1 MTQPFTITVG
11 AQATLRGASATLIEA
26 LKQQLT
32 IDNPE
37 YLEAKKYSR
46 WMGKKL
52 KPQLYFYSEH
62 HEALTF
68 PRGYANHAILLDRK
82 FMRQDPK
89 IIDQRQSCDPVEFN
103 FLGEL
108 RPYQEE
114 AIAAITRHDFGVLE
128 AGTGSGKTVI
138 ALAVIAKRRQ
148 PTLVLVHTKELL
160 YQWAER
166 AKTFLGLEAGLI
178 GDGHFS
184 LAPVTV
190 AIVNSAKNRLAEL
203 PSHFGQLCVDEC
215 HRVPA
220 SLFTEVV
227 SSFDCRYL
235 LGLSATAFR
244 RDGLTKLI
252 YMSLGDRACAVDNFD
267 LQASGAV
274 LKPEYLQRAT
284 EFRYVYR
291 GNYQALMKA
300 LTTNAE
306 RNQLI
311 VSDILKERA
320 ITDHEVCPKRSNNHE
335 ISGHRVPQVA
345 AHPEGISF
353 ARADKLPSSAISG
366 TAMRTFVREPD
377 RSSQDVVPCDRLQ
390 RAATPGTI
398 LVVSDRVKHCEA
410 LAVMLEQQG
419 CSSAVLTGKLPA
431 EQRTALVE
439 AIRQGEVKVLISTVQ
454 LIGEGFDCPDLTTLF
469 LTTPIKFT
477 GRLLQVVGRVLRP
490 AHGKQ
495 PRVYDYV
502 DPVGVLS
509 SSAQSRWLTFQ
520 RE

>member
-1 MTQPFTITVG
+1 MTPTFTLTVG
-11 AQATLRGASATLIEA
+11 AQATLRGASPTLAEA

-46 WMGKKL
+46 WMGKRL
-52 KPQLYFYSEH
+52 KPHLYFYTVQGD
-62 HEALTF
+62 ALTF
-68 PRGYANHAILLDRK
+68 PRGYANQAILLARR
-82 FMRQDPK
+82 FMGQDPQ
-89 IIDQRQSCDPVEFN
+89 IIDQRQSVAPVEFN

-114 AIAAITRHDFGVLE
+114 AVAAITRHDFGVLE

-166 AKTFLGLEAGLI
+166 ARTFLGLEAGMI

-184 LAPVTV
+184 LAPLTI
-190 AIVNSAKNRLAEL
+190 AIVNSARKNLAEL

-227 SSFDCRYL
+227 SGFNCQYL

-252 YMSLGDRACAVDNFD
+252 YMYLGDRACAVDNLD

-274 LKPEYLQRAT
+274 LTPEYLQRPT

-300 LTTNAE
+300 LTANPE

-311 VSDILKERA
+311 VADILKERA
-320 ITDHEVCPKRSNNHE
+320 T
-335 ISGHRVPQVA
+335 
-345 AHPEGISF
+345 
-353 ARADKLPSSAISG
+353 
-366 TAMRTFVREPD
+366 
-377 RSSQDVVPCDRLQ
+377 
-390 RAATPGTI
+390 TPGTI
-398 LVVSDRVKHCEA
+398 LVVSDRVKHCEELAA
-410 LAVMLEQQG
+410 LLEKHG
-419 CSSAVLTGKLPA
+419 CPAAVLTGKLPA

-439 AIRQGEVKVLISTVQ
+439 SIRQGEIKVLISTVQ

-469 LTTPIKFT
+469 LTTPIKFS

-509 SSAQSRWLTFQ
+509 SSAQSRRLTFL
-520 RE
+520 

>member
-1 MTQPFTITVG
+1 MFTLTVG
-11 AQATLRGASATLIEA
+11 AQASLRGASASLAEA
-26 LKQQLT
+26 LKKQLT

-52 KPQLYFYSEH
+52 KSHLYFYTEQNG
-62 HEALTF
+62 ALTF
-68 PRGYANHAILLDRK
+68 PRGYANHAILLARK
-82 FMRQDPK
+82 FMRQDPR
-89 IIDQRQSCDPVEFN
+89 IIDQRTTVSPVEFN
-103 FLGEL
+103 FAGKL

-138 ALAVIAKRRQ
+138 ALAVIAKRGQ

-160 YQWAER
+160 YQWVER
-166 AKTFLGLEAGLI
+166 IRTFLGLEAGMI

-184 LAPVTV
+184 LAPVTI
-190 AIVNSAKNRLAEL
+190 AIVNSAKNRLEGL
-203 PSHFGQLCVDEC
+203 PAHFGQLCVDEC

-227 SSFDCRYL
+227 SAFDCQYM

-252 YMSLGDRACAVDNFD
+252 YMALGDRAFKVETLD
-267 LQASGAV
+267 LHESGAI
-274 LKPEYLQRAT
+274 LKPEFIQRAT
-284 EFRYVYR
+284 DFRYVYR

-300 LTTNAE
+300 LCGNTA

-311 VSDILKERA
+311 AEDILKERS
-320 ITDHEVCPKRSNNHE
+320 TS
-335 ISGHRVPQVA
+335 
-345 AHPEGISF
+345 
-353 ARADKLPSSAISG
+353 
-366 TAMRTFVREPD
+366 
-377 RSSQDVVPCDRLQ
+377 
-390 RAATPGTI
+390 PGTI
-398 LVVSDRVKHCEA
+398 LVVSDRVKHCEDLAA
-410 LAVMLEQQG
+410 LLKKQDCQ
-419 CSSAVLTGKLPA
+419 SAVLTGKLPA
-431 EQRTALVE
+431 EKRTAMVDS
-439 AIRQGEVKVLISTVQ
+439 IRQGEVKVLISTVQ
-454 LIGEGFDCPDLTTLF
+454 LIGEGFDCPDLATLF

-490 AHGKQ
+490 AHDKQ
-495 PRVYDYV
+495 AKVYDYV

-520 RE
+520 QG

>member
-1 MTQPFTITVG
+1 MTQPLTLTVG
-11 AQATLRGASATLIEA
+11 AQACLRGASATLAEA

-32 IDNPE
+32 IENPE

-46 WMGKKL
+46 WLGKKL
-52 KPQLYFYSEH
+52 KPHLYFFIEH
-62 HEALTF
+62 NEALTF
-68 PRGYANHAILLDRK
+68 PRGYANHAILLARK

-89 IIDQRQSCDPVEFN
+89 IIDQRRTAAPVDFR

-114 AIAAITRHDFGVLE
+114 AIGAIMRHDFGVLE
-128 AGTGSGKTVI
+128 AGTGSGKTII

-166 AKTFLGLEAGLI
+166 ARTFLGMEAGMI
-178 GDGHFS
+178 GDSKFS
-184 LAPVTV
+184 LAPITI
-190 AIVNSAKNRLAEL
+190 AIVNSARKRLDEL

-227 SSFDCRYL
+227 SAFDCRYL

-252 YMSLGDRACAVDNFD
+252 YMYLGDRACAVDTLD

-300 LTTNAE
+300 LTGNAE

-311 VSDILKERA
+311 AADILKE
-320 ITDHEVCPKRSNNHE
+320 
-335 ISGHRVPQVA
+335 
-345 AHPEGISF
+345 
-353 ARADKLPSSAISG
+353 
-366 TAMRTFVREPD
+366 
-377 RSSQDVVPCDRLQ
+377 

-398 LVVSDRVKHCEA
+398 LVVSDRVKHCET
-410 LAVMLEQQG
+410 LAAMLEKHG
-419 CSSAVLTGKLPA
+419 CRAAVLTGKLPA
-431 EQRTALVE
+431 EQRTGLVD
-439 AIRQGEVKVLISTVQ
+439 AIRQGKVKVLISTVQ
-454 LIGEGFDCPDLTTLF
+454 LIGEGFDCPDLSTLF

-502 DPVGVLS
+502 DPVRVLS
-509 SSAQSRWLTFQ
+509 SSAQGRWLTFQ
-520 RE
+520 KG

>member
-1 MTQPFTITVG
+1 MTPPFTLTVG
-11 AQATLRGASATLIEA
+11 SQASLRGASATLTEA

-52 KPQLYFYSEH
+52 KPHLYFFAEH
-62 HEALTF
+62 HDTITF
-68 PRGYANHAILLDRK
+68 PRGYANHAILLARK
-82 FMRQDPK
+82 FMRQDPQ
-89 IIDQRQSCDPVEFN
+89 IIDQRQSRVPVDFH

-114 AIAAITRHDFGVLE
+114 AIAAIMRHDFGVLE

-166 AKTFLGLEAGLI
+166 TRSFLGLEAGLI
-178 GDGHFS
+178 GDGNFS
-184 LAPVTV
+184 LAPITI
-190 AIVNSAKNRLAEL
+190 AIVNSARNRLAEL

-227 SSFDCRYL
+227 TAFDCRYL

-252 YMSLGDRACAVDNFD
+252 YMSLGDRAFKVESHD
-267 LQASGAV
+267 LHESGAV
-274 LKPEYLQRAT
+274 LKPEYLQRPT

-300 LTTNAE
+300 LCSNAA

-311 VSDILKERA
+311 VTDILKERA
-320 ITDHEVCPKRSNNHE
+320 TS
-335 ISGHRVPQVA
+335 
-345 AHPEGISF
+345 
-353 ARADKLPSSAISG
+353 
-366 TAMRTFVREPD
+366 
-377 RSSQDVVPCDRLQ
+377 
-390 RAATPGTI
+390 PGTI

-410 LAVMLEQQG
+410 LAVMLAKHD
-419 CSSAVLTGKLPA
+419 CPSAVLTGKLPA
-431 EQRTALVE
+431 EQRSALVDS
-439 AIRQGEVKVLISTVQ
+439 IRQGEVKVLISTVQ

-477 GRLLQVVGRVLRP
+477 GRLLQVVGRILRP

-520 RE
+520 QG

>member
-1 MTQPFTITVG
+1 MTEFTLTVG
-11 AQATLRGASATLIEA
+11 AQACLRGASPTLAEA

-52 KPQLYFYSEH
+52 KPHLYFFTEH
-62 HEALTF
+62 NDSITF
-68 PRGYANHAILLDRK
+68 PRGYANHAILLARK
-82 FMRQDPK
+82 FMRQDPR
-89 IIDQRQSCDPVEFN
+89 IIDQRQSCAPVDFK

-114 AIAAITRHDFGVLE
+114 AISAITRHDFGVLE
-128 AGTGSGKTVI
+128 AGTGSGKTII

-160 YQWAER
+160 YQWVER
-166 AKTFLGLEAGLI
+166 AKTFLGVEAGMI
-178 GDGHFS
+178 GDSHFS
-184 LAPVTV
+184 LAPITI
-190 AIVNSAKNRLAEL
+190 AIVNSARNRLSEL
-203 PSHFGQLCVDEC
+203 PAHFGQLCVDEC

-227 SSFDCRYL
+227 SAFDCRYL

-252 YMSLGDRACAVDNFD
+252 YISLGDRAFKVETLD
-267 LQASGAV
+267 LHESGAV
-274 LKPEYLQRAT
+274 LKPEYIQRPT
-284 EFRYVYR
+284 DFRYGYR

-300 LTTNAE
+300 LTGNAP

-311 VSDILKERA
+311 VADILKER
-320 ITDHEVCPKRSNNHE
+320 
-335 ISGHRVPQVA
+335 
-345 AHPEGISF
+345 
-353 ARADKLPSSAISG
+353 SSS
-366 TAMRTFVREPD
+366 
-377 RSSQDVVPCDRLQ
+377 
-390 RAATPGTI
+390 PGTI

-410 LAVMLEQQG
+410 LAVMLEKQG
-419 CSSAVLTGKLPA
+419 CPSAVLTGKLPA
-431 EQRTALVE
+431 EQRTGLVE
-439 AIRQGEVKVLISTVQ
+439 SIRQGEVKVLISTVQ
-454 LIGEGFDCPDLTTLF
+454 LIGEGFDCPDLSTLF

-495 PRVYDYV
+495 ARVYDYV

-520 RE
+520 QG

>member
-1 MTQPFTITVG
+1 MNEFTLTVG
-11 AQATLRGASATLIEA
+11 AQASLHGASPTLAEA
-26 LKQQLT
+26 LRQQLT

-52 KPQLYFYSEH
+52 KPHLYFYIERNGT
-62 HEALTF
+62 LTF
-68 PRGYANHAILLDRK
+68 PRGYANHAILLARK

-89 IIDQRQSCDPVEFN
+89 IIDQRQSCDLVEFN

-114 AIAAITRHDFGVLE
+114 AVNAITRHDFGVLE
-128 AGTGSGKTVI
+128 AGTGSGKTII

-160 YQWAER
+160 YQWVER
-166 AKTFLGLEAGLI
+166 ARTFLGVEAGMI
-178 GDGHFS
+178 GDGNFS
-184 LAPVTV
+184 LAPVTI
-190 AIVNSAKNRLAEL
+190 AIVNSARNRLSEL
-203 PSHFGQLCVDEC
+203 PAHFGQLCVDEC

-227 SSFDCRYL
+227 AAFDCRYL

-252 YMSLGDRACAVDNFD
+252 YMSLGDRAFKVESHD
-267 LQASGAV
+267 LHESGAI

-291 GNYQALMKA
+291 GNYQALMKS
-300 LTTNAE
+300 LCSNAA

-311 VSDILKERA
+311 VEDILKERA
-320 ITDHEVCPKRSNNHE
+320 AS
-335 ISGHRVPQVA
+335 
-345 AHPEGISF
+345 
-353 ARADKLPSSAISG
+353 
-366 TAMRTFVREPD
+366 
-377 RSSQDVVPCDRLQ
+377 
-390 RAATPGTI
+390 PGTI

-410 LAVMLEQQG
+410 LAVMLEKQG
-419 CSSAVLTGKLPA
+419 CPSAVLTGKLPA
-431 EQRTALVE
+431 EQRTALVDS
-439 AIRQGEVKVLISTVQ
+439 IRQGEVKVLISTVQ
-454 LIGEGFDCPDLTTLF
+454 LIGEGFDCPDLATLF

-495 PRVYDYV
+495 ARVYDYV
-502 DPVGVLS
+502 DPVGVFS

-520 RE
+520 QG

>member
-1 MTQPFTITVG
+1 MTDFTLTVG
-11 AQATLRGASATLIEA
+11 AQASLNGASPSLAAA

-52 KPQLYFYSEH
+52 KPHLFFFAEH
-62 HEALTF
+62 NDTLTF
-68 PRGYANHAILLDRK
+68 PRGYANHAILLARK
-82 FMRQDPK
+82 FMRQDPR
-89 IIDQRQSCDPVEFN
+89 IIDQRQSNAPVDFK

-114 AIAAITRHDFGVLE
+114 AISAITRHDFGVLE

-160 YQWAER
+160 YQWVER
-166 AKTFLGLEAGLI
+166 VRTFLGVEAGMI
-178 GDGHFS
+178 GDSHFS
-184 LAPVTV
+184 IAPVTI
-190 AIVNSAKNRLAEL
+190 AIVNSARNRLSEL
-203 PSHFGQLCVDEC
+203 PAHFGQLCVDEC

-227 SSFDCRYL
+227 TAFDCRYL

-252 YMSLGDRACAVDNFD
+252 HMYLGDRAFKVETVD
-267 LQASGAV
+267 LHESGAV
-274 LKPEYLQRAT
+274 LKPEFIQRAT

-291 GNYQALMKA
+291 GNYQALMKS
-300 LTTNAE
+300 LCGNAA

-311 VSDILKERA
+311 VADILKER
-320 ITDHEVCPKRSNNHE
+320 
-335 ISGHRVPQVA
+335 
-345 AHPEGISF
+345 
-353 ARADKLPSSAISG
+353 SSS
-366 TAMRTFVREPD
+366 
-377 RSSQDVVPCDRLQ
+377 
-390 RAATPGTI
+390 PGTI
-398 LVVSDRVKHCEA
+398 LVVSDRVKHCEELAA
-410 LAVMLEQQG
+410 LLKKQG
-419 CSSAVLTGKLPA
+419 CPSAVLTGKLPA
-431 EQRTALVE
+431 EQRTALVDS
-439 AIRQGEVKVLISTVQ
+439 IRQGEVKVLISTVQ
-454 LIGEGFDCPDLTTLF
+454 LIGEGFDCPDLSTLF

-495 PRVYDYV
+495 ARVYDYI

-520 RE
+520 QG

>member
-1 MTQPFTITVG
+1 MSLLTLTVG
-11 AQATLRGASATLIEA
+11 AQASLRGASASLAEA
-26 LKQQLT
+26 LKKQLT

-46 WMGKKL
+46 WVGKKL
-52 KPQLYFYSEH
+52 KSHLYFYTEQNGV
-62 HEALTF
+62 LTF
-68 PRGYANHAILLDRK
+68 PRGYANHAILLARK
-82 FMRQDPK
+82 FMRQDPQ
-89 IIDQRQSCDPVEFN
+89 IIDQRQTSAPVDFN

-108 RPYQEE
+108 RPYQDE

-166 AKTFLGLEAGLI
+166 TRTFLDVEAGLI

-184 LAPVTV
+184 LAPITI
-190 AIVNSAKNRLAEL
+190 AIVNSAKNRLEEL
-203 PSHFGQLCVDEC
+203 PAHFGQLCMDEC

-227 SSFDCRYL
+227 SAFDCQYM

-252 YMSLGDRACAVDNFD
+252 YMSLGDRAFKVETID
-267 LQASGAV
+267 LHESGAI
-274 LKPEYLQRAT
+274 LKPEFIQRAT
-284 EFRYVYR
+284 DFRYVYR

-300 LTTNAE
+300 LCGNAA

-311 VSDILKERA
+311 AEDILKER
-320 ITDHEVCPKRSNNHE
+320 
-335 ISGHRVPQVA
+335 
-345 AHPEGISF
+345 
-353 ARADKLPSSAISG
+353 SAS
-366 TAMRTFVREPD
+366 
-377 RSSQDVVPCDRLQ
+377 
-390 RAATPGTI
+390 PGTI
-398 LVVSDRVKHCEA
+398 LVVSDRVKHCEDLAA
-410 LAVMLEQQG
+410 LLKKQG
-419 CSSAVLTGKLPA
+419 CPSAVLTGKLPA
-431 EQRTALVE
+431 EKRTAMVDS
-439 AIRQGEVKVLISTVQ
+439 IRLGEVKVLISTVQ
-454 LIGEGFDCPDLTTLF
+454 LIGEGFDCPDLATLF

-490 AHGKQ
+490 AHDKQ
-495 PRVYDYV
+495 AKVYDYV

-520 RE
+520 QG